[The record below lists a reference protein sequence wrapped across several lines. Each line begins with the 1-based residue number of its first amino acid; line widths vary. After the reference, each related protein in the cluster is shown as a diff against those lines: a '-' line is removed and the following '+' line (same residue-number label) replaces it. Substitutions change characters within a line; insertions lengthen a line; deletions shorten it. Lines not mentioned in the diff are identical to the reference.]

1 MILRETRS
9 LVASL
14 MSLISSDTSQRFDR
28 EDGENM
34 GEGGGI
40 MEEGRGSMEEG
51 RGITE
56 EEGGPKA
63 LLATQGLP
71 QTPLPRGET
80 WAARHLVARVY
91 IISVV

>member
-1 MILRETRS
+1 
-9 LVASL
+9 

-34 GEGGGI
+34 GEGG
-40 MEEGRGSMEEG
+40 GSMEEG